1 MVAMEGSGALA
12 IEERGSRVI
21 GYIKSQRLRLIALVY
36 ATLLASLAIG
46 VFVPLPLSYAE
57 YLADLYNRTI
67 AREYLA
73 LRGFANK
80 TLFIL
85 FNNMK
90 VLILSSVPVMGP
102 IFMYYTALSAGM
114 VLNALAATS
123 SGRVTHLQV
132 LVTSL
137 TAPSTWLELLAF
149 SIVTSESILLSVQI
163 LKKGSLKDEA
173 FYMAAALIVSSALL
187 LISAS
192 VEALA
197 TIAASR

>member
-1 MVAMEGSGALA
+1 MEGSGALA

>member
-1 MVAMEGSGALA
+1 MGGSEALA
-12 IEERGSRVI
+12 IEERGSRVV

-36 ATLLASLAIG
+36 VTLLASLAVG
-46 VFVPLPLSYAE
+46 VFVPLPLGYAE

-73 LRGFANK
+73 LRGFVNK

-102 IFMYYTALSAGM
+102 VFMYYTALSAGM
-114 VLNALAATS
+114 VLNALATTS

-132 LVTSL
+132 LVASL

-149 SIVTSESILLSVQI
+149 SIVTSESILLSVQM
-163 LKKGSLKDEA
+163 LRKGSLRDEA
-173 FYMAAALIVSSALL
+173 FYMAVALIVSSALL

>member
-1 MVAMEGSGALA
+1 MGGSEALA
-12 IEERGSRVI
+12 IEERGSRVV

-36 ATLLASLAIG
+36 VTLLASLAVG
-46 VFVPLPLSYAE
+46 VFVPLPLGYAE
-57 YLADLYNRTI
+57 YLADLYSRTI

-73 LRGFANK
+73 LKGFVNK

-114 VLNALAATS
+114 VLNALATTS

-149 SIVTSESILLSVQI
+149 SIVTSESILLSVQM
-163 LKKGSLKDEA
+163 LRKGSLRDEA
-173 FYMAAALIVSSALL
+173 FYMAVALIVSSALL